1 MEGYMDHHGWLVSNN
16 LLTDQMKDNV
26 AMCGYC
32 LVEGILDVN
41 TSLDFNDKKVTYMLK
56 LPSNLY
62 SNLKLLEKF
71 KNGDNIGFFKTL
83 KLKKFIKIKKK
94 NDESGMGY
102 NLEAIGNKFIKA
114 YLNEEWK
121 VSIELFKEDKNEEKD
136 FWLHNE
142 GNKSSN

>member
-71 KNGDNIGFFKTL
+71 KNGDNIGFFRTL